1 MRRALY
7 IAIGLALAAAIA
19 LAFNVPASA
28 ATICNIFNGGTGTS
42 TAPAYGQLLIGGKN
56 GEYELVASS
65 TLGSTAVGFSTTSA
79 AYWLTQQSTSNLSE
93 GSNLYFT
100 NARAISALTGQSN
113 TIFTNGAEYL
123 TSLAGAASS
132 TLLGDTN
139 TWTHLQ
145 SFANATSTLL
155 TSTTAW

>member
-79 AYWLTQQSTSNLSE
+79 AFWLTQQSTSNLTE
-93 GSNLYFT
+93 GANLYFT

-113 TIFTNGAEYL
+113 SIFTNGAGYL

-132 TLLGDTN
+132 TLLGDNN
-139 TWTHLQ
+139 TF
-145 SFANATSTLL
+145 SGSNAFGTI
-155 TSTTAW
+155 TTGSS

>member
-1 MRRALY
+1 MRRPYFFSGFVLL
-7 IAIGLALAAAIA
+7 IAAILIGFA
-19 LAFNVPASA
+19 IRAEAKTA
-28 ATICNIFNGGTGTS
+28 AEIFNGGTGTS

-56 GEYELVASS
+56 GEYEFAASS

-79 AYWLTQQSTSNLSE
+79 AFWLTQQSTSNLTE

-113 TIFTNGAEYL
+113 SIFTNGAGYL

-132 TLLGDTN
+132 TILSDNNTFSGVDVFTN
-139 TWTHLQ
+139 GSSNFSGTWRG
-145 SFANATSTLL
+145 
-155 TSTTAW
+155 